1 MVMSLLGS
9 LRFFQI
15 AVLLGGLAI
24 SPTTGR
30 ASLVEVV
37 LGQLKHAY
45 RGLPIEA
52 PVHTVPPGAPV
63 ALVYRNL
70 SLPAPV
76 ESSETVFDN
85 TPVTLPLSYS
95 SLSFSSQ
102 KVDALGNYVR
112 LGGNARKAESC
123 GVIMVNWATAAQYP
137 ALAAVNPAGYL
148 HPITVTLYAVGP
160 DMQFKLLTD
169 VTRTVLV
176 PWRPELLPN
185 GQPYPFHGTAF
196 RINLDFPQGIT
207 LPEQVMVM
215 VSYNTGASGFDPI
228 GIPGPYDQLNVAL
241 GGTIPSV
248 GSDLN
253 ADVVLRVTKAGWFY
267 PNSGWAGLNGPI
279 VGLKAGNSVS
289 KAPPVAPGNYE
300 VTATAGDSG
309 TEGTV
314 QGTLTIAPPTL
325 ESWQQSQFSATQM
338 AAGEAAVEADPDGD
352 GYTNFAEYAMG
363 SNPNS
368 RSENP
373 PLAVDLSAMTITLV
387 RPRWLTGV
395 RYIAEESPD
404 LATWT
409 PAPLAILSST
419 LQNET
424 VQASCTPG
432 SGGSSRNFLR
442 IRFTP

>member
-1 MVMSLLGS
+1 
-9 LRFFQI
+9 
-15 AVLLGGLAI
+15 
-24 SPTTGR
+24 
-30 ASLVEVV
+30 
-37 LGQLKHAY
+37 
-45 RGLPIEA
+45 
-52 PVHTVPPGAPV
+52 
-63 ALVYRNL
+63 
-70 SLPAPV
+70 
-76 ESSETVFDN
+76 
-85 TPVTLPLSYS
+85 
-95 SLSFSSQ
+95 
-102 KVDALGNYVR
+102 
-112 LGGNARKAESC
+112 
-123 GVIMVNWATAAQYP
+123 
-137 ALAAVNPAGYL
+137 
-148 HPITVTLYAVGP
+148 
-160 DMQFKLLTD
+160 
-169 VTRTVLV
+169 
-176 PWRPELLPN
+176 
-185 GQPYPFHGTAF
+185 
-196 RINLDFPQGIT
+196 
-207 LPEQVMVM
+207 M

-267 PNSGWAGLNGPI
+267 PNSGWTDLNGPI

-325 ESWQQSQFSATQM
+325 ASWQQSEFSATQM

-368 RSENP
+368 GIKDP
-373 PLAVDLSAMTITLV
+373 PLVVDPSAMTITLV

-442 IRFTP
+442 IRFAP

>member
-1 MVMSLLGS
+1 MSLPGS
-9 LRFFQI
+9 PRFFPM
-15 AVLLGGLAI
+15 AVFLGGLAL
-24 SPTTGR
+24 SPTTGH
-30 ASLVEVV
+30 ATLFEVV
-37 LGQLKHAY
+37 LGQLQHAY
-45 RGLPIEA
+45 TGLPIEV
-52 PVHTVPPGAPV
+52 PVHTIPAGAPV

-95 SLSFSSQ
+95 SLSFSAQ
-102 KVDALGNYVR
+102 NVNALGNYVR

-123 GVIMVNWATAAQYP
+123 GVILVNWARAAQYP

-148 HPITVTLYAVGP
+148 HPITITLYAVGP
-160 DMQFKLLTD
+160 DMQFEFLTD

-185 GQPYPFHGTAF
+185 GQPYPFNGTAF
-196 RINLDFPQGIT
+196 RIDLDFPQGIT
-207 LPEQVMVM
+207 LPEQVLVM
-215 VSYNTGASGFDPI
+215 VDYNTEASGFDPI
-228 GIPGPYDQLNVAL
+228 GIPGPYNQLNVAL

-248 GSDLN
+248 GTDLN
-253 ADVVLRVTKAGWFY
+253 ADVVLRVTNAGWFY
-267 PNSGWAGLNGPI
+267 PNSGWTDLNGPI

-314 QGTLTIAPPTL
+314 QGTLTISPPTL
-325 ESWQQSQFSATQM
+325 ASWQQSQFNATQM
-338 AAGEAAVEADPDGD
+338 AAGEAAQEADPDGD
-352 GYTNFAEYAMG
+352 GYTNLAEYAMG

-368 RSENP
+368 GTEDP
-373 PLAVDLSAMTITLV
+373 PLVLDPSAMTITLV

-395 RYIAEESPD
+395 SYIAEESPD

-424 VQASCTPG
+424 VRAFSTPG
-432 SGGSSRNFLR
+432 SGGSIRNFLR
-442 IRFTP
+442 IRFAP